1 VDFKLISL
9 SPKRISN
16 TTIHNDRVATGS
28 SQRYLFSITSKKPT
42 LFYSHISGFTDDLNM
57 KLYRNDG
64 KGTYVSFEAS
74 ENPGTQE
81 EEILALIESGDYL
94 LNVFHHADVDNKK
107 APSNYSLITA
117 SLAGDSLISNITN
130 SGNGSR
136 HFGTYK
142 AFTADNADHI
152 TGFDASKGAT
162 LTFSEGVLPG
172 TSAGDEPSIITIK
185 GKRVGQ
191 RKLTRASKKNAQL
204 VYLESTG
211 ELYFNGN
218 GSKNGWGRE
227 DQGGLLATFES
238 GSNLEGDNVCSV
250 V

>member
-1 VDFKLISL
+1 MELKSISL

-16 TTIHNDRVATGS
+16 TSVQNDRVATDD
-28 SQRYLFSITSKKPT
+28 SQRYLFSITSPKPT
-42 LFYSHISGFTDDLNM
+42 LFYARISGFSDDLNM

-64 KGTYVSFEAS
+64 NGTYVSFQAS
-74 ENPGTQE
+74 ENPGTQH

-94 LNVFHHADVDNKK
+94 LNVFHHDDVDNIK

-117 SLAGDSLISNITN
+117 SLEGDTLIADITN
-130 SGNGSR
+130 SGKGSR

-142 AFTADNADHI
+142 SFTADNADHI
-152 TGFDASKGAT
+152 TGFNASKGST

-172 TSAGDEPSIITIK
+172 LSTSDEISIITIK
-185 GKRVGQ
+185 SKRVGKQ
-191 RKLTRASKKNAQL
+191 KLMRASKKSAQL

-211 ELYFNGN
+211 ELFFNGN

-227 DQGGLLATFES
+227 DEGGLLATFDS
-238 GSNLEGDNVCSV
+238 DSNLEGDNFCSV
-250 V
+250 I

>member
-1 VDFKLISL
+1 MDFKLISL

-28 SQRYLFSITSKKPT
+28 SQRYLFSITSKKRT

-94 LNVFHHADVDNKK
+94 LNIFHHADVDNKK

-117 SLAGDSLISNITN
+117 SLAGDTLISDITN

-142 AFTADNADHI
+142 SFTSDNADHI
-152 TGFDASKGAT
+152 TGFNASKGAT
-162 LTFSEGVLPG
+162 LTFSKGVLPG
-172 TSAGDEPSIITIK
+172 TLAGDEPSIIAIK
-185 GKRVGQ
+185 GKRVSKQ
-191 RKLTRASKKNAQL
+191 KLMRASKKSAQL

-211 ELYFNGN
+211 ELFFNGN
-218 GSKNGWGRE
+218 GSKKGWGRE
-227 DQGGLLATFES
+227 DQGGLLATFDS
-238 GSNLEGDNVCSV
+238 GSNLEGDNICSV
-250 V
+250 I